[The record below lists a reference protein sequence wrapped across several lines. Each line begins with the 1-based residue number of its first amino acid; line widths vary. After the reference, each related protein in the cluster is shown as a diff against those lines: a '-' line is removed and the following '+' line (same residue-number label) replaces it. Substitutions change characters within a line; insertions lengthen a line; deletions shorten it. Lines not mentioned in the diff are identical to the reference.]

1 MKKNEMEVSS
11 ENEENF
17 SPEKQKRID
26 EEMKKSQQ
34 IQRTHQIV
42 SIKIYGIH
50 NKKDEYITWVVH
62 RRTKKENYRK
72 MSLLLKYFRF
82 IHYSWNN
89 T

>member
-1 MKKNEMEVSS
+1 MLLKKYEKEDKEMEVSS

-50 NKKDEYITWVVH
+50 NKKDEYIP
-62 RRTKKENYRK
+62 
-72 MSLLLKYFRF
+72 
-82 IHYSWNN
+82 
-89 T
+89 

>member
-50 NKKDEYITWVVH
+50 NKKDEYIT
-62 RRTKKENYRK
+62 
-72 MSLLLKYFRF
+72 
-82 IHYSWNN
+82 
-89 T
+89 